1 MEDSEMR
8 QMVIAAVNECEDI
21 ELLDLIYRIL
31 ASEARNG
38 GGIAPA
44 VFIFYLSHKQQAPPL
59 IRSRTTP
66 PWELSILNEVRLSY
80 CYLLVLTYPP

>member
-38 GGIAPA
+38 GEVNPAAFCCYFALITMLCSNSLFAHLRIAVCPLLA
-44 VFIFYLSHKQQAPPL
+44 DFLVPPYAIF
-59 IRSRTTP
+59 T
-66 PWELSILNEVRLSY
+66 V
-80 CYLLVLTYPP
+80 C